1 MTEQR
6 NVCFFLENNMK
17 KAVDV
22 VLLPEEA
29 VTNKAI
35 EANAELVEKFGS
47 QIVLN
52 KENCLPHISLAMG
65 CIDHSNISTVEK
77 ILQQIADRCPLG
89 DLTICGVR
97 TSGSGTDAVSVFEV
111 EKKARLQLLH
121 ETVLAELQPFLTPDV
136 TADMIYGSSEVAEST
151 LEWIKNYREKSSF
164 ENFFPHITI
173 GYGQMKNLPSPI
185 NFTASKLALC
195 HLGNHCTC
203 RRIIVS
209 INL

>member
-1 MTEQR
+1 MR
-6 NVCFFLENNMK
+6 K

-22 VLLPEEA
+22 VLLPDEA

-35 EANAELVEKFGS
+35 KANAELVEKFGS
-47 QIVLN
+47 EIVLN

-65 CIDHSNISTVEK
+65 CIDPGNVGPVEK

-89 DLTICGVR
+89 DLTIGGVQ
-97 TSGSGTDAVSVFEV
+97 TSGSEGKAVSVFEV
-111 EKKARLQLLH
+111 EKNARLQLLH

-136 TADMIYGSSEVAEST
+136 NADMIYGPGEVTEST

-173 GYGQMKNLPSPI
+173 GYGQMKNLPSPMR
-185 NFTASKLALC
+185 FTASKLALC

-203 RRIIVS
+203 RKIIVS